1 MNTVTSHAQ
10 TRRPFGRTPGLRT
23 DGLRAVPAAIRQ
35 RGRELRQV
43 GTFAA
48 IGVVSTL
55 AYVALYA
62 LLRPV
67 VSAETAN
74 VIALVATAI
83 GNTAA
88 NRRLTFSVR
97 GRAGLARDHAAGLIA
112 LGAALVITSASL
124 AVLNVV
130 APGAPHAI
138 EVAILVAA
146 NAAATLVRFL
156 LLRLALDRSRP
167 RGPATAQPG
176 PVTAGRMLEGTV
188 R

>member
-1 MNTVTSHAQ
+1 MNTAASPAP
-10 TRRPFGRTPGLRT
+10 TRRPFGLTLR
-23 DGLRAVPAAIRQ
+23 LSAMPAAFRR

-62 LLRPV
+62 LLRPFV
-67 VSAETAN
+67 AAGIAN

-97 GRAGLARDHAAGLIA
+97 GRAGMARDHVAGLLA
-112 LGAALVITSASL
+112 LGAALAITSASL
-124 AVLNVV
+124 AVLTVV

-138 EVAILVAA
+138 EVVILVAA

-156 LLRLALDRSRP
+156 LLRLALDQGRP
-167 RGPATAQPG
+167 RGSGTVQPG
-176 PVTAGRMLEGTV
+176 PVTAGRMLERAV

>member
-1 MNTVTSHAQ
+1 MNTAASPAP
-10 TRRPFGRTPGLRT
+10 TRRPFGLTLR
-23 DGLRAVPAAIRQ
+23 LSAMPAAFRR

-62 LLRPV
+62 LLRPF
-67 VSAETAN
+67 VSAGIAN

-97 GRAGLARDHAAGLIA
+97 DRAGMARDHAAGLLA
-112 LGAALVITSASL
+112 LGAALAITSASL
-124 AVLNVV
+124 SVLTVV

-138 EVAILVAA
+138 EVVILVAA

-156 LLRLALDRSRP
+156 LLRLALDRGRP
-167 RGPATAQPG
+167 RGSRTAQPG
-176 PVTAGRMLEGTV
+176 PATAGRMLERTV

>member
-1 MNTVTSHAQ
+1 MNTAASPAP
-10 TRRPFGRTPGLRT
+10 TRRPFGRTLR
-23 DGLRAVPAAIRQ
+23 LSAMPAAFRR

-62 LLRPV
+62 LLRPFV
-67 VSAETAN
+67 ATGIAN

-97 GRAGLARDHAAGLIA
+97 DRAGMARDHAAGLLA
-112 LGAALVITSASL
+112 LGAALAITSASL
-124 AVLNVV
+124 AVLTVV

-138 EVAILVAA
+138 EVVILVAA

-156 LLRLALDRSRP
+156 LLRLALDRGRP
-167 RGPATAQPG
+167 RGPRTAQPG
-176 PVTAGRMLEGTV
+176 PVTAGRMLERTV

>member
-1 MNTVTSHAQ
+1 MNTVTSHAE
-10 TRRPFGRTPGLRT
+10 TRRRFGRTPGLRADT
-23 DGLRAVPAAIRQ
+23 LRAVPAAVRQ
-35 RGRELRQV
+35 RGREFRQV

-62 LLRPV
+62 LLRPF
-67 VSAETAN
+67 VSAEASN

-88 NRRLTFSVR
+88 NRRFTFSVR
-97 GRAGLARDHAAGLIA
+97 GRSGLARDHAAGLLA

-130 APGAPHAI
+130 APGAPHVM

-167 RGPATAQPG
+167 RGLSTAQPG
-176 PVTAGRMLEGTV
+176 PVTVGRLLERTV

>member
-1 MNTVTSHAQ
+1 MNTVTSPAP
-10 TRRPFGRTPGLRT
+10 TRRLFGRTPGIP
-23 DGLRAVPAAIRQ
+23 AVPASFRRRA
-35 RGRELRQV
+35 RELRQV

-62 LLRPV
+62 LLRPFV
-67 VSAETAN
+67 AAGIAN

-97 GRAGLARDHAAGLIA
+97 GRAGMARGHAAGLLA
-112 LGAALVITSASL
+112 LGAALAITSASL
-124 AVLNVV
+124 SVLTVV

-138 EVAILVAA
+138 EVVILVAA

-156 LLRLALDRSRP
+156 LLRLALDQARP
-167 RGPATAQPG
+167 RGSGTVQPG
-176 PVTAGRMLEGTV
+176 PVTAGRMLERTV